1 MALLKT
7 FTNNK
12 GMQTTYH
19 RINSLIVYPT
29 YMIITIDSY
38 VSEDYRL
45 LEKEYHSIISRIN
58 EIQTMLSS
66 LNDVVPE
73 INEVGEEI
81 VVEDN
86 TEKITALNSEL
97 DMLLSNKN
105 DEHSNL
111 SLNSHTISVPF
122 NVDLDNFGFA
132 QVYSIIKNNELFS
145 NSEDC

>member
-7 FTNNK
+7 LINGK

-81 VVEDN
+81 VIEDN
-86 TEKITALNSEL
+86 TEKITELNSEL

>member
-29 YMIITIDSY
+29 YMIIDISSY
-38 VSEDYRL
+38 LNEDYRL
-45 LEKEYHSIISRIN
+45 LEKEYHNIIGRIN
-58 EIQTMLSS
+58 EIQTILSS
-66 LNDVVPE
+66 LNVVVTE

-81 VVEDN
+81 VIEDN
-86 TEKITALNSEL
+86 TEKITELNSEL
-97 DMLLSNKN
+97 DILLSNKN
-105 DEHSNL
+105 DEHNNL

-122 NVDLDNFGFA
+122 NVDLDNFGFS
-132 QVYSIIKNNELFS
+132 QVYSIIKQNELF
-145 NSEDC
+145 EGAQDC